1 MIESVDRALRVL
13 QVLSRYGAGATL
25 EELAEE
31 TGLPKSSLHRTLAA
45 LRQRGFAVSEGDGR
59 YLLGAELLRVAFD
72 FHERLDVRAVLRPVL
87 EQLREQLN
95 ETVHLGVLD
104 GADVVYL
111 DKLES
116 SHPIRLTS
124 MVGGRN
130 PAHAT
135 AEALLAW
142 TYATDD
148 AIRGWLERIG
158 SLRGRTPNTIT
169 DEQGLVREMARI
181 RADGY
186 ARDMEESE
194 LGVRCVAV
202 PVFLGRAIPDSAISV
217 SAPRDRLPATR
228 IREVARALLTA
239 APAPSATPVPA

>member
-1 MIESVDRALRVL
+1 M
-13 QVLSRYGAGATL
+13 
-25 EELAEE
+25 
-31 TGLPKSSLHRTLAA
+31 
-45 LRQRGFAVSEGDGR
+45 
-59 YLLGAELLRVAFD
+59 
-72 FHERLDVRAVLRPVL
+72 
-87 EQLREQLN
+87 
-95 ETVHLGVLD
+95 LD

-135 AEALLAW
+135 AVGKALLAW

-202 PVFLGRAIPDSAISV
+202 PVFLGRTIPDAAISV

-228 IREVARALLTA
+228 IRGVARALLTA
-239 APAPSATPVPA
+239 APAPSATPVPASQLAGRQA